1 MQNDNFSICSA
12 EKFELHC
19 TDFLLRLIFINK
31 FLINEKEIK

>member
-12 EKFELHC
+12 ERFELYC
-19 TDFLLRLIFINK
+19 MDFLLRLIFINK